1 MANKEIIEKVKT
13 GLQKGDYLLIAT
25 STGVNISTVNNLFNG
40 REGSILEDMR
50 ARIIDAALVL
60 IDQRIKRDKA
70 IKKKTTLLLGQ

>member
-13 GLQKGDYLLIAT
+13 GLQKGDYTLIAT

-40 REGSILEDMR
+40 RDGSILEDMQ
-50 ARIIDAALVL
+50 AKIIDAALGL

-70 IKKKTTLLLGQ
+70 IQKKTTLLLGQ